1 MFITLL
7 IQNTRFRLNASL
19 HFFECLLQKTSVCA
33 DENYL
38 LFLIYFNPLHQFSIE
53 LHGLVDYQ
61 NEYLIQKYIL
71 FVKMQMQRIIS
82 MHFQASILIDLNGMI
97 NYDINI
103 SYRKHTYNLLRIHR
117 ILLLQSLPIVLIDFY
132 GLVLCKMNISYRK
145 LNSKS
150 DNSLNAICCIN
161 FD

>member
-1 MFITLL
+1 
-7 IQNTRFRLNASL
+7 
-19 HFFECLLQKTSVCA
+19 
-33 DENYL
+33 
-38 LFLIYFNPLHQFSIE
+38 
-53 LHGLVDYQ
+53 
-61 NEYLIQKYIL
+61 
-71 FVKMQMQRIIS
+71 MQRIIS

-117 ILLLQSLPIVLIDFY
+117 ILLLQSLPIVLINFY

-150 DNSLNAICCIN
+150 DNSLNAIRCIN
-161 FD
+161 FDWSTRYIMKLIFYTENIFLLWNPRILLMQSSALVFDWFTRTGTLSNDYFFFFWF